1 MLALMCKGKKMGTYF
16 IYNIACMYK
25 NILASLFY
33 FLPKPPFSR

>member
-25 NILASLFY
+25 NILALFY

>member
-1 MLALMCKGKKMGTYF
+1 MCKGKKMGTYF
-16 IYNIACMYK
+16 IHNIACMYNK